1 VLFLSNWDNGDEV
14 YRRISFGLRHLIP
27 LLSENAKKRGFGA
40 KNRGFNPLF
49 WRV

>member
-1 VLFLSNWDNGDEV
+1 MEMNLRFTKGPQ
-14 YRRISFGLRHLIP
+14 RRSFGLRHLIP
-27 LLSENAKKRGFGA
+27 LLSEKRKKRGFGA